1 MCGQW
6 WSPTCAARFYHNK
19 PYENAYLRIE
29 GEQAS
34 IRVFVFFQEDG
45 QRNNGNAAQSPF
57 TRKLLVRNTRKR
69 VSFYMLNGE
78 HGHSTAYSEFN
89 NVSAAEQSDQVEV
102 AATSRCIALIRVTN

>member
-6 WSPTCAARFYHNK
+6 WSPTCAARFFHNK
-19 PYENAYLRIE
+19 PYEHSYLRIE
-29 GEQAS
+29 GEHAS

-102 AATSRCIALIRVTN
+102 SHSPAQPSWTVSL